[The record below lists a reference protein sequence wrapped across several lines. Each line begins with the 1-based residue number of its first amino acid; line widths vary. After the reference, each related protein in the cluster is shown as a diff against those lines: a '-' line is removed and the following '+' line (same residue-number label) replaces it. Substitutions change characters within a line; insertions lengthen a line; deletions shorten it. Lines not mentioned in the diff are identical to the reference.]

1 LENPATGFAL
11 NTFAL
16 QNTRRA
22 FGDPLFDL
30 GEELFTG
37 ELAGGVRIGVVF
49 LGHGH
54 DEFEMDVQAELEH
67 GLGGINDG
75 GGQPAGAAA

>member
-1 LENPATGFAL
+1 MMPSHNDSSLSAPSEGGK
-11 NTFAL
+11 
-16 QNTRRA
+16 RA